1 MLCLKELHQSHST
14 SHGFQPPFASL
25 PLSRHL
31 ALTIGAPPAYRLTFP
46 SYLGLHMDVIRA
58 SSKGQIVIPKAIRE
72 ALDIRSG
79 TELNVELLPGEG
91 FKVTVQAADH
101 ATHVARL
108 AGSLASRGKKGRY
121 AGLTDDEAVV
131 LAVRED
137 DDRSRAYAR
146 RARRG
151 RR

>member
-1 MLCLKELHQSHST
+1 
-14 SHGFQPPFASL
+14 
-25 PLSRHL
+25 
-31 ALTIGAPPAYRLTFP
+31 
-46 SYLGLHMDVIRA
+46 MDTIRA

-91 FKVTVQAADH
+91 FKVTIRAADH
-101 ATHVARL
+101 AAHVARL
-108 AGSLASRGKKGRY
+108 AGSLAPRGNKGRY
-121 AGLTDDEAVV
+121 AGLTDDEAVA

-137 DDRSRAYAR
+137 DARVRAYAR
-146 RARRG
+146 RVRRG

>member
-1 MLCLKELHQSHST
+1 MVT
-14 SHGFQPPFASL
+14 
-25 PLSRHL
+25 
-31 ALTIGAPPAYRLTFP
+31 
-46 SYLGLHMDVIRA
+46 IRA

-91 FKVTVQAADH
+91 FKVTIRTADH
-101 ATHVARL
+101 AAHVARL
-108 AGSLASRGKKGRY
+108 AGALASRGKKGRY
-121 AGLTDDEAVV
+121 AGLSDEEAIA

-137 DDRSRAYAR
+137 DARVRAYAR
-146 RARRG
+146 RSRRG

>member
-1 MLCLKELHQSHST
+1 
-14 SHGFQPPFASL
+14 
-25 PLSRHL
+25 
-31 ALTIGAPPAYRLTFP
+31 
-46 SYLGLHMDVIRA
+46 MDTIRA
-58 SSKGQIVIPKAIRE
+58 SSKGQIVIPRAIRD

-91 FKVTVQAADH
+91 FKVTIRAADH
-101 ATHVARL
+101 AAQVAKL
-108 AGSLASRGKKGRY
+108 AGSLAPRGKKGRY
-121 AGLTDDEAVV
+121 AGLTDDEAIV

-137 DDRSRAYAR
+137 DSRIRAYAR

>member
-1 MLCLKELHQSHST
+1 
-14 SHGFQPPFASL
+14 
-25 PLSRHL
+25 
-31 ALTIGAPPAYRLTFP
+31 
-46 SYLGLHMDVIRA
+46 MDIIRA

-91 FKVTVQAADH
+91 FKVTIQGADH
-101 ATHVARL
+101 AAHVARL

-137 DDRSRAYAR
+137 DNRSRAYAR

-151 RR
+151 HR

>member
-1 MLCLKELHQSHST
+1 
-14 SHGFQPPFASL
+14 
-25 PLSRHL
+25 
-31 ALTIGAPPAYRLTFP
+31 
-46 SYLGLHMDVIRA
+46 MDTIRA

-91 FKVTVQAADH
+91 FKVTIRAADH
-101 ATHVARL
+101 AAHVVKL
-108 AGSLASRGKKGRY
+108 AGSLAPRGKPGRY
-121 AGLTDDEAVV
+121 ATLTDDEAIA
-131 LAVRED
+131 LAAQED
-137 DDRSRAYAR
+137 DERVRAYAR

>member
-1 MLCLKELHQSHST
+1 M
-14 SHGFQPPFASL
+14 
-25 PLSRHL
+25 
-31 ALTIGAPPAYRLTFP
+31 
-46 SYLGLHMDVIRA
+46 SYLEFCVDTIRT

-91 FKVTVQAADH
+91 FKVTIRTADH
-101 ATHVARL
+101 AAHVARL
-108 AGSLASRGKKGRY
+108 AGSLAPRGNKGRY
-121 AGLTDDEAVV
+121 AGLTDDEAVA

-137 DDRSRAYAR
+137 DARVRAYAR